1 MSSRKASKNGKL
13 SQPDTAVN
21 KRQELSG
28 REKIPKP
35 GLQAFGS
42 SESIE
47 TLCQREG
54 YEKVDLIGHSMGG
67 LVISA
72 LYAGYVALPLS
83 KGSRSVKYIDRSIR
97 SKIGKIIT
105 LGTPY
110 EGAPKLIQAVLT
122 EEVLG
127 NGRER
132 KLAETERSPFFS
144 SSMGLRLCKDEKI
157 RNRFRLYVKGEHV
170 KLSSEADHLRDKR
183 GNSILDNIVNILI
196 NRAML
201 PTENEDIG
209 ESRGGS

>member
-1 MSSRKASKNGKL
+1 MELSISSRKPSKNGEL
-13 SQPDTAVN
+13 SLSNTAEN

-47 TLCQREG
+47 TLCQRER

-72 LYAGYVALPLS
+72 FYAGYVALPLS
-83 KGSRSVKYIDRSIR
+83 KGSYSVKYIDRSIR

-132 KLAETERSPFFS
+132 KLAETEQSPFFP
-144 SSMGLRLCKDEKI
+144 LAWD
-157 RNRFRLYVKGEHV
+157 FDYVKM
-170 KLSSEADHLRDKR
+170 KR
-183 GNSILDNIVNILI
+183 SGIDFVYTSK
-196 NRAML
+196 
-201 PTENEDIG
+201 
-209 ESRGGS
+209 ESM

>member
-1 MSSRKASKNGKL
+1 
-13 SQPDTAVN
+13 
-21 KRQELSG
+21 
-28 REKIPKP
+28 
-35 GLQAFGS
+35 
-42 SESIE
+42 
-47 TLCQREG
+47 
-54 YEKVDLIGHSMGG
+54 MGG

-72 LYAGYVALPLS
+72 LYSGYVALPLS
-83 KGSRSVKYIDRSIR
+83 KGSHSVKYIDRSIR

-110 EGAPKLIQAVLT
+110 EGASKLIQAVLT

-132 KLAETERSPFFS
+132 KLAETEQSPFFS

-196 NRAML
+196 NGAML